1 MISDLEAPRAWS
13 MAQQSSREFASADSK
28 KGAEDARVQER
39 RIYAKVS
46 LNACSG
52 PQHVHRPTS
61 SHLIKDA
68 QSLQGIGHID
78 VA

>member
-1 MISDLEAPRAWS
+1 MRGFKSVGSTQRFLS
-13 MAQQSSREFASADSK
+13 MHAAALSTCN
-28 KGAEDARVQER
+28 VQ
-39 RIYAKVS
+39 
-46 LNACSG
+46 
-52 PQHVHRPTS
+52 RPTS